1 MSGGRFH
8 LVTQQNGREFVSP
21 AGISEEDA
29 WDFLAV
35 DTLLHRVA
43 GWRVAADGP
52 DMVMARR
59 GDVVRFVSFRRI
71 GGSND
76 GEPGTGNRNLRVA

>member
-8 LVTQQNGREFVSP
+8 LVAQQNGREFVSP

-29 WDFLAV
+29 RKLLAV
-35 DTLLHRVA
+35 DTLLHRAA

-52 DMVMARR
+52 DVIMARR
-59 GDVVRFVSFRRI
+59 GDVVRLVSFRRI
-71 GGSND
+71 GGSDD
-76 GEPGTGNRNLRVA
+76 GEPGTGNRGLRVA